1 MILEYN
7 SQEVFTMALK
17 IEDMGNV
24 AIRCVNDKSEEYY
37 IATRTMSGKTGILKF
52 GPVIPDLP
60 MIPNGFELSYKKIDY
75 NEPKITK
82 ELNLLVNDPKKLI
95 TTATEITLDD
105 MESAMPILKYYFG
118 SAEDLM
124 LDEEE

>member
-1 MILEYN
+1 M
-7 SQEVFTMALK
+7 TLK

-60 MIPNGFELSYKKIDY
+60 MIPNRFELSYKKIDY
-75 NEPKITK
+75 NERKITR

-105 MESAMPILKYYFG
+105 MESAMPVLKYYFG